1 MTNITYSEE
10 INNIDWHE
18 LKQRLVEDDFDN
30 GRTPEQYR
38 LSAEGSRVNVFAFAD
53 GKIIGNL
60 RVLSDGVCNAYMV
73 DVWTYSPFRGQ
84 GIAKRMIEIA
94 LSRLPGQHV
103 YLFTDDARGLY
114 EKCGFE
120 VQGVGMGRVVGE
132 WLKNH

>member
-1 MTNITYSEE
+1 MTSITYSED
-10 INNIDWHE
+10 ISSIGWDE

-73 DVWTYSPFRGQ
+73 DVWTFSPFRAQ

-103 YLFTDDARGLY
+103 HLFTDDARGLY

-120 VQGVGMGRVVGE
+120 VQGCGMGRVVGQ
-132 WLKNH
+132 WLKNQ